1 MIMTKSGI
9 ALADAS
15 RKQKFLKKTWKL
27 FRASCQTSSLRNFNH
42 YNGKTIF
49 FTAKHSP
56 VFVGLVFNI
65 GRLEIFGSLKDS
77 VVDSRRLILSRYQ
90 YRTNKATFFIR
101 VYREIPVNIS
111 WIQVFIAVKHLPVFF
126 MSCFNALTLEIL
138 LSREQ
143 FYVLFDWVGGPDGKI
158 FGPRSWRTDRA

>member
-1 MIMTKSGI
+1 MKNKVLDAPIKFEKIVMIMTKGGI

-27 FRASCQTSSLRNFNH
+27 FRASCRTSSLRNFNH

-65 GRLEIFGSLKDS
+65 GTLEIFGSLKDS
-77 VVDSRRLILSRYQ
+77 VVDCRRLILSRYQ
-90 YRTNKATFFIR
+90 YRTNKATIFYTSLQRNSGQYILNTSF
-101 VYREIPVNIS
+101 
-111 WIQVFIAVKHLPVFF
+111 H
-126 MSCFNALTLEIL
+126 SCKALAGFL
-138 LSREQ
+138 Q
-143 FYVLFDWVGGPDGKI
+143 VLF
-158 FGPRSWRTDRA
+158 